1 MRHNIMR
8 IVLVISILTFIVCC
22 KTPTVLRGRYST
34 AVDLVG
40 TEYFF
45 NTDSTFSRRGWSC
58 MSRDTG
64 CGTYVLTRDSLILTY
79 RAISPMPE
87 VTIDT
92 IKTAGIKSSIRV
104 HCTDEGYAMPYVVVF
119 TDKRKGFVTDTA
131 GVMTLFPDSL
141 DFPMEVTCAFVG
153 YKRAKFVI
161 ENPGNYDVQV
171 RMLTIESHETPGGT
185 VERYKIKSRSEN
197 KLCLKYA
204 FESEG
209 KTYHSQMILN
219 RVR

>member
-1 MRHNIMR
+1 
-8 IVLVISILTFIVCC
+8 
-22 KTPTVLRGRYST
+22 
-34 AVDLVG
+34 
-40 TEYFF
+40 
-45 NTDSTFSRRGWSC
+45 

-64 CGTYVLTRDSLILTY
+64 CGTYLLTRDSLILTY

-92 IKTAGIKSSIRV
+92 IKTAGINSSIRI
-104 HCTDEGYAMPYVVVF
+104 HCTDEGYAIPYVVVF
-119 TDKRKGFVTDTA
+119 TDKRKGGVTDTN
-131 GVMTLFPDSL
+131 GVVTFFPDSL
-141 DFPMEVTCAFVG
+141 DFPMEVTCAFAG
-153 YKRAKFVI
+153 FKRVKFVI
-161 ENPGNYDVQV
+161 GNPGNYSVQV
-171 RMLTIESHETPGGT
+171 RMLILEPYETPGGT

-204 FESEG
+204 FQSEG